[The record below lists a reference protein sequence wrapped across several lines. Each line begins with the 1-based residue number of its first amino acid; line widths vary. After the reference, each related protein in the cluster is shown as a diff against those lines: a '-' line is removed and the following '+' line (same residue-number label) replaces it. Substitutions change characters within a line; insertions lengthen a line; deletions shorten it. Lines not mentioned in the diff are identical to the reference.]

1 MHLDASFRRLMH
13 AFCTFRAHRRFSFPF
28 LPFLPDVNN
37 PGAPINMLRIRTN
50 MGDEQAIAVLFF
62 GSNGIMTVLKTVKL
76 DTLGVPLIRNVRR
89 PFIIKISKSSVSIS
103 ISGKLVLQTAIN
115 LPYEKGTLHF
125 TAYSYDTTAADEAF
139 ATIHWDNF
147 GFDGPAAQLVTRN
160 YPTVT
165 PRLYWDQYSATSWAT
180 KGAWQNHFPV
190 SQYVSSPV
198 FNLYIPDALAGITA
212 ARLMFTMHAETN
224 TPSIVTPVDIVK
236 INGVS
241 IGAIP
246 PPSEGSLANTAIS
259 SFEAG
264 RAFIMPLNPSQ
275 LQTWLASSKN
285 LSITF
290 VVPSGSPSR
299 FRIGNIHVEVDY
311 AAGTNPTFTPPT
323 PWYGALTSSG
333 NFHPVYQTLSEK
345 IGPAYYITSIAPY
358 YTYKYGDQGL
368 ALAKSSTG
376 VSIPY
381 NQNVTLNMVIH
392 NEIEITGYGKG
403 YPISTVNL
411 LSNNKTIPGVLQQ
424 NLAGTQSV
432 MVASFTFN
440 TASLGPLGGTYGLQP
455 IITNTNGAP
464 ALPNFV
470 IALDG
475 KLGSRTGDYLPFKI
489 KTV

>member
-1 MHLDASFRRLMH
+1 MISFQNR
-13 AFCTFRAHRRFSFPF
+13 
-28 LPFLPDVNN
+28 
-37 PGAPINMLRIRTN
+37 
-50 MGDEQAIAVLFF
+50 
-62 GSNGIMTVLKTVKL
+62 
-76 DTLGVPLIRNVRR
+76 
-89 PFIIKISKSSVSIS
+89 
-103 ISGKLVLQTAIN
+103 
-115 LPYEKGTLHF
+115 
-125 TAYSYDTTAADEAF
+125 
-139 ATIHWDNF
+139 DNF
-147 GFDGPAAQLVTRN
+147 GFDGQPAALVTRN
-160 YPTVT
+160 YPTVS
-165 PRLYWDQYSATSWAT
+165 PRLYFDQYSATSWAT

-190 SQYVSSPV
+190 SQYVSSPNFKV
-198 FNLYIPDALAGITA
+198 YIPDSLAGITA

-224 TPSIVTPVDIVK
+224 SPNIVTPVDIVK

-264 RAFIMPLNPSQ
+264 RAFIMNLDPTQ
-275 LQTWLASSKN
+275 LQTWLSASQN
-285 LSITF
+285 LTVTF

-311 AAGTNPTFTPPT
+311 PAGTTPPYTPPT
-323 PWYGALTSSG
+323 PWYGALTAAG
-333 NFHPVYQTLSEK
+333 NFHPVYQTLQEK
-345 IGPAYYITSIAPY
+345 IGPAYYITSISPY
-358 YTYKYGDQGL
+358 YVYKYGDQGL
-368 ALAKSSTG
+368 ALAKSSSG
-376 VSIPY
+376 ISIPY
-381 NQNVTLNMVIH
+381 NQTVTLNMVIH

-403 YPISTVNL
+403 YPISTVNV
-411 LSNNKTIPGVLQQ
+411 LSNNQTIPGVTQVTLP
-424 NLAGTQSV
+424 GTQSV
-432 MVASFTFN
+432 TTIGFTFN